1 MKSIAGYV
9 TNRNRKTD
17 RKEAWEEAE
26 KTFWR
31 KFTPALNPFFIVLI
45 NSPCRFWQWFFFVVV
60 FLVLWLLVVSCCPVL
75 FTRVRSESSR
85 PFLVVRGICSSG
97 YLHWF
102 VGSWVILR
110 RVSLFFVFIS
120 MVDCSVLSRS
130 YIYNVFLTFLY
141 SFSFKDYALKHI
153 WQSVF
158 YGKVFKNPQKKLV
171 YILQM
176 SLKALLL
183 HPLSGTRAAI
193 VWHSDSKTE
202 L

>member
-1 MKSIAGYV
+1 M
-9 TNRNRKTD
+9 
-17 RKEAWEEAE
+17 
-26 KTFWR
+26 
-31 KFTPALNPFFIVLI
+31 
-45 NSPCRFWQWFFFVVV
+45 
-60 FLVLWLLVVSCCPVL
+60 
-75 FTRVRSESSR
+75 
-85 PFLVVRGICSSG
+85 
-97 YLHWF
+97 
-102 VGSWVILR
+102 
-110 RVSLFFVFIS
+110 S

-193 VWHSDSKTE
+193 VCHSDSKTE